1 MIHSSKPK
9 HELCMPDWLSAE
21 LISETLDV
29 WQPRYRRTLTSDD
42 AIEILLNV
50 AALADVLG
58 ERDDEA
64 VSGPGKSFEPRAGA

>member
-1 MIHSSKPK
+1 MIHSSKPRN
-9 HELCMPDWLSAE
+9 ERCVPDWLSAE
-21 LISETLDV
+21 LISLTLEV
-29 WQPRYRRTLTSDD
+29 WQPRYRRTLTCDD

-64 VSGPGKSFEPRAGA
+64 VFGPGKSFEPRARA

>member
-1 MIHSSKPK
+1 MIHPIIPQHGQCVSA
-9 HELCMPDWLSAE
+9 WLSAE
-21 LISETLDV
+21 LISETVEV
-29 WQPRYRRTLTSDD
+29 WQSRYRRTLTSDD